1 MMDSNTTQGAL
12 YAPDNKTQL
21 IVIKGNGNSGKT
33 TTCWMIL
40 FDLLSK
46 GAVIDTINKNSFV
59 GQLITNIPPL
69 PQKYDFYAEL
79 KWNDK
84 QIVIYSLGDKPEPV
98 DAMLQHALPMKP
110 DFIICPCRSQRRSGS
125 TWELFQT
132 TYTNILY
139 RRICVWPEHSSHP
152 DDKYAVKQPMIEMIV
167 KSMM

>member
-1 MMDSNTTQGAL
+1 MESNTTNGAL
-12 YAPDNKTQL
+12 FAPDNKTQL

-33 TTCWMIL
+33 ATCWMIL

-46 GAVIDTINKNSFV
+46 GAVLDTLNKNSYE
-59 GQLITNIPPL
+59 GPMITNIPPL

-79 KWNDK
+79 KWNGK
-84 QIVIYSLGDKPEPV
+84 LIVIYSLGDKPGPV

-110 DFIICPCRSQRRSGS
+110 DFIICTCRSQRRSGA

-139 RRICVWPEHSSHP
+139 RRICVWPEHSSHSN
-152 DDKYAVKQPMIEMIV
+152 DKYAVKRPMIDMIV